1 MKAEFR
7 DSFAKDLKSI
17 KDKNLLNR
25 VKEVVENVEKVASL
39 DEIHNPK
46 KLKGG
51 GNYFRLRIGDYRMGV
66 ALENDTII
74 FVRFLNRK
82 DIYRLSNKSRSN
94 LLDHHHFKS
103 PARSLNSSI
112 QQLVR
117 MSQANESG
125 LELARREIDAF
136 VEHRVEELAVKL
148 AVTL

>member
-39 DEIHNPK
+39 DEIHNLK

-51 GNYFRLRIGDYRMGV
+51 GNYFRLRIGDYRMGIV
-66 ALENDTII
+66 LENDTVI

-82 DIYRLSNKSRSN
+82 DIYR
-94 LLDHHHFKS
+94 FF
-103 PARSLNSSI
+103 P
-112 QQLVR
+112 
-117 MSQANESG
+117 
-125 LELARREIDAF
+125 
-136 VEHRVEELAVKL
+136 
-148 AVTL
+148 